1 MKILLLILVS
11 VCLVNSVEA
20 QVSGNSNYQQTTPKN
35 NPATAEVPDKSV
47 TLTVSGLLNARADA
61 YVAIFNVVQLGETPE
76 ITEALMMARV
86 RKFKIALQR
95 VGIDTTTVKTDMI
108 AFVPKYDINV
118 INKIFSKSYNEVPDG
133 FELQKNLIIRYTKA
147 ADLDAI
153 VTAAAGVEIYDLA
166 KVDYFLNDVKKLY
179 DQLRTQCMAILKE
192 RVTSLESTGF
202 KIDTLKRIF
211 SDDFGTILP
220 QNRYDQYQAVARPS
234 MDAVKKSASGASL
247 KFHRADIAPSRYYA
261 AQSYDDYD
269 LVINPVV
276 DEPMVQLTYQV
287 KIKFPLDA
295 EDYAVKNYLLIGPNG
310 QLQKLDLAQ
319 HQGN

>member
-1 MKILLLILVS
+1 MKIHLLILVS
-11 VCLVNSVEA
+11 VCLVNFAKA
-20 QVSGNSNYQQTTPKN
+20 QVSGNSNYQQTTLKN
-35 NPATAEVPDKSV
+35 YPATAEVTDKSV

-61 YVAIFNVVQLGETPE
+61 YVAIFNVVQLGETAE

-86 RKFKIALQR
+86 RKFKKTLQHA
-95 VGIDTTTVKTDMI
+95 GIDTTTVKTDMI

-147 ADLDAI
+147 SDLDAI
-153 VTAAAGVEIYDLA
+153 VTAAAAAEIYDLA

-192 RVTSLESTGF
+192 RVVSLESTGI

-211 SDDFGTILP
+211 SDDFSTIVP

-234 MDAVKKSASGASL
+234 MDAVKKSASGAALS
-247 KFHRADIAPSRYYA
+247 KFQRADISPSRYYA
-261 AQSYDDYD
+261 AQSYADYD

-276 DEPMVQLTYQV
+276 DEPMVQLTYQA
-287 KIKFPLDA
+287 KIKFLLDI
-295 EDYAVKNYLLIGPNG
+295 EDYAVNNYLLIAPNG
-310 QLQKLDLAQ
+310 ELQKLDLTR
-319 HQGN
+319 